1 LKELLA
7 RLARA
12 LVTEPERV
20 AVYESEERGRTLLE
34 LEVSPGDLGRVIG
47 RGGRT
52 AAALR
57 TVLDAV
63 AVRNRAPKCT
73 LEILE

>member
-1 LKELLA
+1 MKDLLA
-7 RLARA
+7 SLARA

-20 AVYESEERGRTLLE
+20 AVYESEERGRTVLE
-34 LEVSPGDLGRVIG
+34 LEVSPHDRGRVIG

-63 AVRNRAPKCT
+63 AERNRAPKCT